1 MTNKVKKNVEKAEPK
16 FIKEQILA
24 SKKYSNR
31 KDIINTLLEYGKE
44 YSLKEV
50 DKTINDF
57 MKRKVK

>member
-1 MTNKVKKNVEKAEPK
+1 MSIKEKQVK
-16 FIKEQILA
+16 FQKEQILA

-31 KDIINTLLEYGKE
+31 KDIINTLLEDGKE